1 MALNNCPRCSDK
13 VNEHGHLPHSNRR
26 QQYESA
32 TWDWFNIEML
42 PMEVGP
48 CRGCHEVK
56 CDVLS
61 KWLNLL
67 VLLEVLHPRPDWDKE
82 KKYKRRWQFR

>member
-1 MALNNCPRCSDK
+1 MALVNCSHCKDK
-13 VNEHGHLPHSNRR
+13 VDVNGGLPGGLRIR
-26 QQYESA
+26 KLESA

-56 CDVLS
+56 TDVLT
-61 KWLNLL
+61 KLLNLL
-67 VLLEVLHPRPDWDKE
+67 VLLDVLYPRPDWDKE
-82 KKYKRRWQFR
+82 KSRKVRWKFR